1 MSGPLQAKEAYIC
14 LFLNPPL
21 NYVLWLKFVVM
32 SQKNSWIYTSKDTQ
46 IWMRNNLGYKMTK
59 SSKEI
64 PMIRFQGK
72 IPHNAYRFSHNSM
85 ATVFEV
91 FILHDDAGYAEQAAC
106 EAFREIDRLE
116 QELSRFIEN
125 SDISRINALSKNQ
138 STQIGLETFECL
150 KQCAQLTNQTDG
162 AFDITFGK
170 NTGMHMLQLDETNF
184 SAKLLADSIR
194 IDLGGFGKGYATDQL
209 ARLFR
214 EWDIESALIH
224 GGKSSVLALAE
235 PSGEKGWP
243 VTLSDP
249 AQSGQILSHVY
260 LKHRAM
266 SASGLE
272 KGHHIINPRTGKS
285 IKDRIAAWAS
295 TSGAATSDALSTA
308 FMVMT
313 PEKIEE
319 YCQRNPDTQGLVIL
333 KNRATGEKWNP
344 VLKFG
349 NWDSLS

>member
-1 MSGPLQAKEAYIC
+1 
-14 LFLNPPL
+14 
-21 NYVLWLKFVVM
+21 
-32 SQKNSWIYTSKDTQ
+32 
-46 IWMRNNLGYKMTK
+46 MTIP
-59 SSKEI
+59 SKEI
-64 PMIRFQGK
+64 PKIQFQGK
-72 IPHNAYRFSHNSM
+72 IPHKAYRFSHNCM

-91 FILHDDAGYAEQAAC
+91 YAIHENSAYVEQATW
-106 EAFREIDRLE
+106 EAFRELDQLE
-116 QELSRFIEN
+116 LELSRFIEN
-125 SDISRINALSKNQ
+125 SDISRINNLGKQQ
-138 STQIGLETFECL
+138 SIQIGLDAFECL
-150 KQCAQLTNQTDG
+150 KQCARLTSQTDG
-162 AFDITFGK
+162 AFDITAGS
-170 NTGMHMLQLDETNF
+170 NTSMNLLQLDESDF
-184 SAKLLADSIR
+184 SVKLLGDSIH
-194 IDLGGFGKGYATDQL
+194 IDLGGFGKGYAIDSM
-209 ARLFR
+209 AKLFR
-214 EWDIESALIH
+214 EWDIECVLIH
-224 GGKSSVLALAE
+224 GGRSSVLALSE
-235 PSGEKGWP
+235 PPGEKGWP

-285 IKDRIAAWAS
+285 IKDRLAAWAS

-333 KNRATGEKWNP
+333 KNRATGENWNP

>member
-1 MSGPLQAKEAYIC
+1 
-14 LFLNPPL
+14 
-21 NYVLWLKFVVM
+21 
-32 SQKNSWIYTSKDTQ
+32 
-46 IWMRNNLGYKMTK
+46 MTK
-59 SSKEI
+59 PSKEI
-64 PMIRFQGK
+64 PMIQFQGK

-85 ATVFEV
+85 ATVFEI
-91 FILHDDAGYAEQAAC
+91 FAIHDDAVYVEQAVW
-106 EAFREIDRLE
+106 EAFRELDRLE
-116 QELSRFIEN
+116 LELSRFIEN
-125 SDISRINALSKNQ
+125 SDISRINNLKANQ

-150 KQCAQLTNQTDG
+150 KQCAQLTSQTDG
-162 AFDITFGK
+162 AFDITAGS
-170 NTGMHMLQLDETNF
+170 NTSMNLLQLDESDF
-184 SAKLLADSIR
+184 SVKLLANSIH
-194 IDLGGFGKGYATDQL
+194 IDLGGFGKGYAIDSM
-209 ARLFR
+209 AKLFR
-214 EWDIESALIH
+214 EWDIECVLIH
-224 GGKSSVLALAE
+224 GGRSSVLALAE
-235 PSGEKGWP
+235 PPGEKGWP

-260 LKHRAM
+260 LKHRAV

-272 KGHHIINPRTGKS
+272 KGHHIINLRTGKS
-285 IKDRIAAWAS
+285 IKDRLAAWAS

-349 NWDSLS
+349 NWDSLL

>member
-1 MSGPLQAKEAYIC
+1 MSKHPQ
-14 LFLNPPL
+14 
-21 NYVLWLKFVVM
+21 
-32 SQKNSWIYTSKDTQ
+32 
-46 IWMRNNLGYKMTK
+46 
-59 SSKEI
+59 EI
-64 PMIRFQGK
+64 PMIRFEGK
-72 IPHNAYRFSHNSM
+72 IPHCACRFSHISM

-162 AFDITFGK
+162 AFDITVGK
-170 NTGMHMLQLDETNF
+170 NTGMHLLQLDETNF

-194 IDLGGFGKGYATDQL
+194 IDLGGFGKGYAIDQM

-243 VTLSDP
+243 VTLSHP
-249 AQSGQILSHVY
+249 AQTGQILSHVY
-260 LKHRAM
+260 LKHRAL
-266 SASGLE
+266 SGSGLQ
-272 KGHHIINPRTGKS
+272 KGHHIINPHTGKP
-285 IKDRIAAWAS
+285 IEDKLAAWAS
-295 TSGAATSDALSTA
+295 TSDGATSDALSTA
-308 FMVMT
+308 FMVMA
-313 PEKIEE
+313 PDAIQE
-319 YCQRNPDTQGLVIL
+319 YCLESFDTQALIIL
-333 KNRATGEKWNP
+333 NDKDKDDHRSP
-344 VLKFG
+344 IFKFG
-349 NWDSLS
+349 DWDSLS